1 MKKKILGI
9 GIVTILIVM
18 LLVLAGCGNNVAEK
32 NNGDGSKSSNNGK
45 EIALYPVNDETTKK
59 YGYVAIA
66 KTSPF

>member
-32 NNGDGSKSSNNGK
+32 NNGDGSKSPNNGK
-45 EIALYPVNDETTKK
+45 
-59 YGYVAIA
+59 
-66 KTSPF
+66 